1 MLELTTSTA
10 LQNIGSAV
18 GTRPSFI
25 NSGKLRQKQRRK
37 SEIKE
42 KNYKRERRRK
52 FWREGENGK
61 NFLSFVFHV
70 CFFVLNC
77 IISFSPTRVVR
88 CIVSGGTEAHR
99 YELHLFSGTEILDV
113 ADQIRGLR
121 TCIRQ
126 VLGSNLGPDIWYTE
140 CGDLPFLSLCP
151 RTSQGERA
159 LMYCGPQSPRSY
171 LLTIHPKTRG
181 RKKYISKTNSGLL
194 QIKLSEKFRSNN
206 KNKL

>member
-42 KNYKRERRRK
+42 KNYKRERRGK
-52 FWREGENGK
+52 FWREGKNGK
-61 NFLSFVFHV
+61 NCLSFVFHV
-70 CFFVLNC
+70 CFFVLTC
-77 IISFSPTRVVR
+77 IITFSPTRVVR

-99 YELHLFSGTEILDV
+99 YELHLFNGTEILDV
-113 ADQIRGLR
+113 ADQIRGLT

-126 VLGSNLGPDIWYTE
+126 VLGSNLGPDIRYTE
-140 CGDLPFLSLCP
+140 CGDLPFLSVSP
-151 RTSQGERA
+151 RNSQGERA
-159 LMYCGPQSPRSY
+159 LMYVLWATVASFIFTYNS
-171 LLTIHPKTRG
+171 
-181 RKKYISKTNSGLL
+181 SKN
-194 QIKLSEKFRSNN
+194 
-206 KNKL
+206 